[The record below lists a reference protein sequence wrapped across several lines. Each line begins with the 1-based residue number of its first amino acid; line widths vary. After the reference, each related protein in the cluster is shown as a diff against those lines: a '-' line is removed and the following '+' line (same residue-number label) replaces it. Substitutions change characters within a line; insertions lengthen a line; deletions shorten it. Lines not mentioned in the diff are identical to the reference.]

1 MRRYLPTLFAC
12 SLLASIANAQS
23 GRTMRLMAPV
33 VIGHTAGFALQHP
46 TSIGGNLYAL
56 MLSSPSW
63 PQAVPATV
71 PGLSVNGLLRL
82 DAAGLVVGA
91 VGVLGAS
98 GQTATLPMPIPNNLL
113 LLGYSFDVQG
123 FDVDAA
129 GVFTLSDD
137 DLEIVV
143 SAPPLASLN
152 MVPIA
157 AGTFQMGSPVT
168 PLGVAPYYNQPQ
180 AQPVHP
186 VTISRPFWMGSS
198 EVTQAQYQ
206 AVMGNNPSAFQGA
219 AWPNAANRPVETVSW
234 DQAVTYCDALTVQ
247 EAAAGRLPSGYEYR
261 LPTEAEWEYC
271 CRAGTTTEFQY
282 GATLV
287 CGPANFSYSYH
298 SSSFCSNPGG
308 VQTAVVGSYAPN
320 AWGLYDMH
328 GNVWEWC
335 LDGWDGS
342 ANYPAGSVADPY
354 VLGSIST
361 PRVFRGGSWIGDS
374 SACRSASRGS
384 IYSSYA
390 IHYFGFRVVC
400 APVLP

>member
-46 TSIGGNLYAL
+46 TSIAGNLYAL

-63 PQAVPATV
+63 PQAVPVTV

-143 SAPPLASLN
+143 SAPPSASLN
-152 MVPIA
+152 LIA
-157 AGTFQMGSPVT
+157 IAPGTFQMGSA
-168 PLGVAPYYNQPQ
+168 LVALE
-180 AQPVHP
+180 APVHA
-186 VTISRPFWMGSS
+186 VTIARPFWVGRD

-206 AVMGNNPSAFQGA
+206 AVVGSNPSYFQGPS
-219 AWPNAANRPVETVSW
+219 WPNAANRPVDSVDWFS
-234 DQAVTYCDALTVQ
+234 AVTYCDALTVQ
-247 EAAAGRLPSGYEYR
+247 EAAAGRLPTGYEYR

-271 CRAGTTTEFQY
+271 CRAGTTTEWNVGSVLSSSQ
-282 GATLV
+282 
-287 CGPANFSYSYH
+287 ANFCSYGS
-298 SSSFCSNPGG
+298 CWLTA
-308 VQTAVVGSYAPN
+308 QTTVVGSHAAN
-320 AWGLYDMH
+320 AWGLRDMH
-328 GNVWEWC
+328 GNVLEWC
-335 LDGWDGS
+335 LDGWDGT
-342 ANYPAGSVADPY
+342 ANYPSGPVTDPY
-354 VLGSIST
+354 VISASG
-361 PRVFRGGSWIGDS
+361 PYRAARGGAWLCGSFE
-374 SACRSASRGS
+374 CRSASRTACPANLN
-384 IYSSYA
+384 I
-390 IHYFGFRVVC
+390 FGLRVVC
-400 APVLP
+400 APVMP